1 MKRTQ
6 CRQHPLSEVNPL
18 EAMLGDDW
26 HGRIQ
31 KDLELKAQS
40 QKDVELKAQSKEND
54 AELKAQSNEQVVDQ
68 NAQSKVTPPWRSM
81 TSEVPSQ
88 ADVCEVPPWGQARR
102 RAKRAREQDEPAEE
116 QAPFTKEVEEPA
128 EEQAPEPKQE
138 VEEPTCPCRRC
149 SPRLV
154 AKADGKAVKTCKD
167 GCGWPHRVAC

>member
-1 MKRTQ
+1 MPSTQ
-6 CRQHPLSEVNPL
+6 RFREVQ
-18 EAMLGDDW
+18 W
-26 HGRIQ
+26 F
-31 KDLELKAQS
+31 

-138 VEEPTCPCRRC
+138 VEEQR
-149 SPRLV
+149 
-154 AKADGKAVKTCKD
+154 VKTCKD